1 MITLVYRS
9 IKRANFLNKF
19 CTAHLPP
26 LYYQYIHN
34 KWRWN
39 DKEHYHCNA
48 NDKEWE
54 ETGSIAGL
62 SSIIQEYLHGMGMGI
77 ETHEHFHISLLYM
90 HNT

>member
-1 MITLVYRS
+1 MI
-9 IKRANFLNKF
+9 IIFMIQI

-26 LYYQYIHN
+26 LYCQCTHN

-54 ETGSIAGL
+54 ETGISAGL
-62 SSIIQEYLHGMGMGI
+62 SSIIPEYLHGIGMGI
-77 ETHEHFHISLLYM
+77 KTPEYSHICLLYI
-90 HNT
+90 HNTEHGYA

>member
-1 MITLVYRS
+1 M
-9 IKRANFLNKF
+9 
-19 CTAHLPP
+19 PP

-62 SSIIQEYLHGMGMGI
+62 SSLIQEYLHGMGMGI
-77 ETHEHFHISLLYM
+77 ETHEYSMDIHNNIYMIYIYQFSMTGQVLYVITYRVL
-90 HNT
+90 H